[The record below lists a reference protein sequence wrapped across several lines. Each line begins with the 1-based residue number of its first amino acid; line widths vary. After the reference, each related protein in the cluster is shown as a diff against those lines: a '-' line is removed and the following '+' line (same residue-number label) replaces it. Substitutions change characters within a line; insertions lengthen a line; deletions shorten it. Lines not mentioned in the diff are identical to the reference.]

1 MKLVINKCYGGFSL
15 SERAIEL
22 YFKKKG
28 MNLVIETDSRFGL
41 KHYYINEVS
50 DDNYFYDR
58 DLERDDPILV
68 EVVEEL
74 DEDADGDYAQLKIV
88 EIPDD
93 VKWIVE
99 EYDGMEWIAEVHRT
113 WS

>member
-28 MNLVIETDSRFGL
+28 MNLVIETNSRFGL

-50 DDNYFYDR
+50 DDSCMWLTPYNPFSPPFLELEFESKIYLSSVKLWNYNRSDR
-58 DLERDDPILV
+58 KSTRLNSS
-68 EVVEEL
+68 
-74 DEDADGDYAQLKIV
+74 
-88 EIPDD
+88 
-93 VKWIVE
+93 
-99 EYDGMEWIAEVHRT
+99 H
-113 WS
+113 

>member
-28 MNLVIETDSRFGL
+28 MNLVIETNSRFGL

-58 DLERDDPILV
+58 ELLRDDPILV

-74 DEDADGDYAQLKIV
+74 GEDADGDYAQLKIV

-93 VKWIVE
+93 I
-99 EYDGMEWIAEVHRT
+99 EWSVYGCCGSEWVAEKHRT
-113 WS
+113 WR